1 MEIKTP
7 YVFIILINYNNEKL
21 TKECLNS
28 LKEITYQRYEIIV
41 VDNSSNEHSIN
52 YLAEAAPDAIILES
66 KINLGFTGGN
76 NLGIKAAYDRGAD
89 YVVLLNND
97 TTVEPDFLEPL
108 LKSFDDEKVGIS
120 TGLIMYEDDKT
131 KVWYGGGK
139 INLMRGSGIMYGRGK
154 EISSVDLTGRSIKFA
169 SGCLLCISR
178 VIIDEVGMLNEDFFA
193 YQEDTDYCLRVVQ
206 SGYKIIFEP
215 NSKIYHTVN
224 ATVKNINFPDLYY
237 QFRNRLY
244 LIKLH
249 APVLIKQI
257 GYSYIMA
264 TMILKII
271 YWTATGKPH
280 FIRMA
285 LQAVRDFLQQK
296 MGRIEAL

>member
-1 MEIKTP
+1 MGLDKELKKNFSS
-7 YVFIILINYNNEKL
+7 VILLKSNK
-21 TKECLNS
+21 NS
-28 LKEITYQRYEIIV
+28 
-41 VDNSSNEHSIN
+41 
-52 YLAEAAPDAIILES
+52 
-66 KINLGFTGGN
+66 GFTGGN
-76 NLGIKAAYDRGAD
+76 NIGIKYAIENGAE
-89 YVVLLNND
+89 YIVLLNND

-108 LKSFDDEKVGIS
+108 LKSFEDEKVGLS

-131 KVWYGGGK
+131 KVWFGGGK

-154 EISSVDLTGRSIKFA
+154 EISSVDLTSRSIKFA

-193 YQEDTDYCLRVVQ
+193 YQEDTDYCLRVVE

-224 ATVKNINFPDLYY
+224 ATAKNINFPHLYY

-257 GYSYIMA
+257 GYSYIIA

-271 YWTATGKPH
+271 YWTAIGKPH
-280 FIRMA
+280 FVRMVF
-285 LQAVRDFLQQK
+285 QAGRDFLQQK
-296 MGRIEAL
+296 MGRIEAS